1 MSLVAPC
8 SASQTPVT
16 HLAAKRTSKPTWKPI
31 KLIYDSVTI
40 SGGFSSKTF
49 VVQTI
54 MVDAVTKTDSFVEVT
69 KNADWFLKT
78 VGSDVTQKGQCKAVK
93 VLNELS
99 DKLKTQHLLP
109 TSVASESD
117 SPPAVADADYD
128 PMDALDAGVQSTPV
142 KKGKSPYKKA
152 RHQILFVDMPMR
164 PPCADASCTE
174 TKQVSVYYSGKTAKK
189 LYVHCDC
196 IGWLIAYAAD
206 ELHFQGVVDIDDN
219 DDTKIAN
226 CTAVADLRVEWDFQ
240 NKLWQS
246 EFVDGALRG
255 VKRSFSQEDNTV
267 ERWEQLRRASMSTVD
282 ASFADASAADK
293 KQVAKEFIVHWCAS
307 ISRGDHN
314 KFEADWGVKNKETTA
329 VAVDSTSVAEESTA
343 VADANAQVHHISR
356 TSLDDDIEVLL
367 QQVD

>member
-8 SASQTPVT
+8 SASQTPVAP
-16 HLAAKRTSKPTWKPI
+16 LAAKRTSKPTWKPI
-31 KLIYDSVTI
+31 QLTYDSVTV

-49 VVQTI
+49 VVRTI
-54 MVDAVTKTDSFVEVT
+54 IVETATNSDSFVEVT

-78 VGSDVTQKGQCKAVK
+78 VGSDVMQKGQCKAVK
-93 VLNELS
+93 VLNVLS
-99 DKLKTQHLLP
+99 DKLNAQHLLP
-109 TSVASESD
+109 TPVVPDSD
-117 SPPAVADADYD
+117 SPPAVAGADYD
-128 PMDALDAGVQSTPV
+128 PMDALDDGLQSVQSTPV
-142 KKGKSPYKKA
+142 KKAKSPYKKA

-164 PPCADASCTE
+164 PPCADASCTD

-196 IGWLIAYAAD
+196 IGWLLAYAAD

-226 CTAVADLRVEWDFQ
+226 CTAVADLHVEWDFQ
-240 NKLWQS
+240 KKLWQS

-255 VKRSFSQEDNTV
+255 VKRSFSQADNTV
-267 ERWEQLRRASMSTVD
+267 DRWDKLRRASMSTVD

-307 ISRGDHN
+307 ISRGDHHT
-314 KFEADWGVKNKETTA
+314 FEADWGVKNNETTA
-329 VAVDSTSVAEESTA
+329 VAVDITSVAEESTA
-343 VADANAQVHHISR
+343 VADANAQVDHISR
-356 TSLDDDIEVLL
+356 TLFDDAIEV
-367 QQVD
+367 